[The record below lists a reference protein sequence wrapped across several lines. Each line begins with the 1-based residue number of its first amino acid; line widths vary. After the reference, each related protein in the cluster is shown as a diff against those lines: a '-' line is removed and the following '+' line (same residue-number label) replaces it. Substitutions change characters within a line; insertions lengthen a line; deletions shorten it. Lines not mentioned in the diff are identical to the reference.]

1 MGNTILIVEDD
12 ESLLPM
18 LTYNLK
24 KKGFNV
30 KSAST
35 GEEGLILIKELIPD
49 LLILEG
55 WFLGIEPFSLDTN
68 DQSKNLL
75 ELSPHETS

>member
-35 GEEGLILIKELIPD
+35 GEEGLILIINS
-49 LLILEG
+49 IHNMMIG
-55 WFLGIEPFSLDTN
+55 TITNSFLPSDINFVIKFAN
-68 DQSKNLL
+68 KK
-75 ELSPHETS
+75 